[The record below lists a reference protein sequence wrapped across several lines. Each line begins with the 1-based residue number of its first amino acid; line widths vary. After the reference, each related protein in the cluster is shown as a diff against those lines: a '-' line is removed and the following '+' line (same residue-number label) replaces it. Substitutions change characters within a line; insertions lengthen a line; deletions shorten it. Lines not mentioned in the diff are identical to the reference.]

1 MEYTTARRKMTLRL
15 LFGVLITLLLF
26 LMISSYQQ
34 STQVSHGSEVIML
47 DVGQGD
53 SFLIKGKDGGTIL
66 IDGGRGSVVLSEL
79 TKVLPSTKQISVVIS
94 THPDADHIE
103 GLIAVLERY
112 KVGVVILPGVYSDT
126 ETASRFYAL
135 VEEKKVPVL
144 LGRTGL
150 RIALSDTEHKTILFP
165 DRDVT
170 TWETNAASIV
180 SRFDAEKASALF
192 TGDAPLSV
200 EKYLINNYRK
210 YLDVDVLK
218 LGHHGSR
225 TSTSELFLR
234 ATTPELALISAGRDN
249 SYGHPHKEVT
259 DLLTRLGISSFST
272 QTEGTV
278 ILRAGAEEWNVVE
291 K

>member
-15 LFGVLITLLLF
+15 LFGGLITLLLF
-26 LMISSYQQ
+26 LMISSYEQ
-34 STQVSHGSEVIML
+34 STQVSHRSEVIML
-47 DVGQGD
+47 NVGQGD

-79 TKVLPSTKQISVVIS
+79 TKVLPSTKQISVILS

-103 GLIAVLERY
+103 GLIAILQRY

-126 ETASRFYAL
+126 ETASRFYAI
-135 VEEKKVPVL
+135 VEEKKIPVL

-180 SRFDAEKASALF
+180 SRFDAGESSVLF

-200 EKYLINNYRK
+200 EKYIVNNYRK
-210 YLDVDVLK
+210 YIDVDVLK

-225 TSTSELFLR
+225 TSSSENFVR
-234 ATTPELALISAGRDN
+234 AASPELALISAGRDN

-259 DLLTRLGISSFST
+259 DLLTRLGISSLST
-272 QTEGTV
+272 QTEETTT
-278 ILRAGAEEWNVVE
+278 LQAGAEGWNVVE

>member
-26 LMISSYQQ
+26 LMISSYEQ
-34 STQVSHGSEVIML
+34 SAQDPQVSEVIML

-66 IDGGRGSVVLSEL
+66 IDGGRGSTVLSEL
-79 TKVLPSTKQISVVIS
+79 TKVLPSTKQISVILS

-103 GLIAVLERY
+103 GLIAVLQRY
-112 KVGVVILPGVYSDT
+112 KVGVVIIPGVYSDT
-126 ETASRFYAL
+126 ETAGRFYAL

-150 RIALSDTEHKTILFP
+150 RIALSDTEHKTILAP

-170 TWETNAASIV
+170 TWETNAASII
-180 SRFDAEKASALF
+180 SRFDAEGASVLF

-200 EKYLINNYRK
+200 EKYLTNNYRK

-225 TSTSELFLR
+225 TSTSEVFLR

-259 DLLTRLGISSFST
+259 DFLTRLGISSLST

-278 ILRAGAEEWNVVE
+278 TLQAMGDRWSIVE

>member
-34 STQVSHGSEVIML
+34 STQISHGSEVIML

-79 TKVLPSTKQISVVIS
+79 TRVLPSTKQISVIIS

-103 GLIAVLERY
+103 GLIAVLQRY

-126 ETASRFYAL
+126 ETASRFYSI
-135 VEEKKVPVL
+135 VEEKKIPGL

-180 SRFDAEKASALF
+180 SRFDARNASVLF
-192 TGDAPLSV
+192 TGDSPLSV

-225 TSTSELFLR
+225 TSTSEVFLR

-259 DLLTRLGISSFST
+259 DLLTRLGISSLST

-278 ILRAGAEEWNVVE
+278 TLQEDAEGWSVVE